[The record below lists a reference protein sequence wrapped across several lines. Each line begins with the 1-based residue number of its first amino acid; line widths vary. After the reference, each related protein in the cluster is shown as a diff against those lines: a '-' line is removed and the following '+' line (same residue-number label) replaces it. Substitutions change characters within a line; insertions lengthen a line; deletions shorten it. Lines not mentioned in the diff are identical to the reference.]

1 MEGRRRL
8 AAVFGRRGNRDAR
21 EAVAAVPRLTLLPFW
36 LNALMLF
43 GAMRLADALNAVT
56 GLWVI
61 PRGLAPGALGA
72 VLPLMSFGAL
82 LALPASVLAT
92 VFARHL
98 CAYAAAGDGE
108 RLRGLLRDALA
119 ASFALLLVAL
129 GVASMLMP
137 WLCEALRVPHSPA
150 GYLAV
155 GYGLLAAFV
164 PLTTAA
170 LQALG
175 RFGALSVAALGAAP
189 ARLAAMVA
197 LLPVA
202 GLSGYFVGQ
211 AVPLLTNVAVA
222 VFVLRGL
229 LFGRASRAWRADLR
243 PMARYALW
251 VAVGAGA
258 GALQGMAASFAIRH
272 RLTDDASAAY
282 YLISRFAEIA
292 TYCGST
298 LGAVLF
304 PYAVAARVRGEPSR
318 GLRDGV
324 LGALLGGGVV
334 LALALWAGL
343 PWLFARLP
351 GYAPYVPYAPWAG
364 YLTLA
369 VTLNAVSAGHFAHA
383 NARDDFRYLR
393 YAVPLSLVAAALFLT
408 LPCRTLAG
416 MLHVLFFTAAVQA
429 LCVGAD
435 VFWERRNGK
444 GGRHEGE

>member
-1 MEGRRRL
+1 
-8 AAVFGRRGNRDAR
+8 
-21 EAVAAVPRLTLLPFW
+21 
-36 LNALMLF
+36 MLF

-61 PRGLAPGALGA
+61 PRGLDPGALGA
-72 VLPLMSFGAL
+72 VLPLMSFGAM

-108 RLRGLLRDALA
+108 RLRGLLRDALG
-119 ASFALLLVAL
+119 ASLALLLAAQ
-129 GVASMLMP
+129 GVASALMP
-137 WLCEALRVPHSPA
+137 WLCATLRVPHTPA

-164 PLTTAA
+164 PLATAA

-175 RFGALSVAALGAAP
+175 RFGTLSLASLAAAP
-189 ARLAAMVA
+189 VRLGAMVA
-197 LLPVA
+197 LLPTL
-202 GLSGYFVGQ
+202 GLSGYFLGQ
-211 AVPLLTNVAVA
+211 AAPLLTHAA
-222 VFVLRGL
+222 AAALALRPL
-229 LFGRASRAWRADLR
+229 LRGRASRAWRADLR

-258 GALQGMAASFAIRH
+258 GALQGMAATFAIRH

-292 TYCGST
+292 TYCGGT

-324 LGALLGGGVV
+324 LGALLGGGAL

-351 GYAPYVPYAPWAG
+351 GYAPYAPHAAWAG

-393 YAVPLSLVAAALFLT
+393 YAVPLSLGFAAAFLL
-408 LPCRTLAG
+408 LPCRTLPG
-416 MLHVLFFTAAVQA
+416 MLHLLFLAAAAQA
-429 LCVGAD
+429 LCVAAD
-435 VFWERRNGK
+435 VLREWREGRRGQQRARRMGGGVRPQGRKGK
-444 GGRHEGE
+444 DK